1 MTDTT
6 LLSINGTHLK
16 QMVRSAYL
24 NLRNHQ
30 EEINAL
36 NVFPVPDGDTG
47 INMTLTAKSAWEEIA
62 DSEEEVIGRLAK
74 DVARGALMG
83 ARGNSGV
90 ILSQI
95 LRGFSQA
102 LDDKIVCD
110 ADDFSEAL
118 SAGSDMA
125 YRGVKRPVE
134 GTILTV
140 ARAASDGAKR
150 AVARGERNIA
160 MILERAVES
169 ARIAEANTPR
179 QLSVLAQAGV
189 TDAGGEGLCVFLEG
203 MLAALRG
210 EVVEEAEAPGR
221 RPEAAPTEKPRV
233 SKGKRPI
240 PPVKFGFDVQFLI
253 EGRNLDVEKIRRDIS
268 AMGDYPLVEGD
279 ENLVKVHVHVFDPS
293 VPLAYA
299 VRTGFV
305 TDVVVENMDDMAAQ
319 GIIPPDVQESMAGT
333 EAPKL
338 EELEPLAEPEGDG
351 MAKLPVIAVAPGNG
365 LAEVFRSLGA
375 FKVVKG
381 GQTMNPSIQE
391 IVEAVEEVPG
401 DEVIILPNNGN
412 VIMAAE
418 QAKAISRKSI
428 HVVPSKTVPQGISAL
443 LAAMHDQDVSS
454 NVERMMSA
462 LKDVKT
468 GEVTRAVRDA
478 RFDGIEV
485 KEGDPIGMLDGKLA
499 VKGDTIEDVV
509 IKLLEQMDADSGEI
523 VTLYCGERTT
533 KEEAEKL
540 VEMIEERFPEL
551 EVELVRGDQPHYDY
565 IFSLE

>member
-1 MTDTT
+1 MTDTA

-16 QMVRSAYL
+16 RMIRSAYM

-62 DSEEEVIGRLAK
+62 DSDEEVIGRLAR

-118 SAGSDMA
+118 STGSDMA

-140 ARAASDGAKR
+140 ARAASEGAKR
-150 AVARGERNIA
+150 AVGRGERNIGK
-160 MILERAVES
+160 ILEYAVEA
-169 ARIAEANTPR
+169 ARTAEENTPR

-203 MLAALRG
+203 MLFALRG
-210 EVVEEAEAPGR
+210 EIVEEAGEREELPG
-221 RPEAAPTEKPRV
+221 PKVEKPRV

-253 EGRNLDVEKIRRDIS
+253 EGRNLDVDKIRKDIS

-279 ENLVKVHVHVFDPS
+279 ENLVKVHVHVFDPG

-333 EAPKL
+333 EAPKV
-338 EELEPLAEPEGDG
+338 AETNPVGSFENE
-351 MAKLPVIAVAPGNG
+351 AAEKLPVIAVAPGDG

-375 FKVVKG
+375 FKVIKG

-401 DEVIILPNNGN
+401 EEVIILPNNGN

-418 QAKAISRKSI
+418 QAKAISNKKI
-428 HVVPSKTVPQGISAL
+428 HVVPSKTVPQGISAIL
-443 LAAMHDQDVSS
+443 SAMHDQDVSS
-454 NVERMMSA
+454 NVERMLSA
-462 LKDVKT
+462 LADVKT
-468 GEVTRAVRDA
+468 GEVTRAVRNA
-478 RFDGIEV
+478 RFDGLEV
-485 KEGDPIGMLDGKLA
+485 NRGEPIGLLDGKLA
-499 VKGDTIEDVV
+499 VKGDTIENVV
-509 IKLLEQMDADSGEI
+509 IKLLEKMGADSGEI
-523 VTLYCGERTT
+523 VTLYCGEHTT
-533 KEEAEKL
+533 KDQAEKL
-540 VEMIEERFPEL
+540 AQTIEEKFPDL
-551 EVELVRGDQPHYDY
+551 EVELVRGNQPHYDY

>member
-1 MTDTT
+1 VTDTT

-16 QMVRSAYL
+16 QMVKSAYV

-62 DSEEEVIGRLAK
+62 DSNEEVIGRLAK

-110 ADDFSEAL
+110 ADDLSEAL
-118 SAGSDMA
+118 IAGSDMA

-140 ARAASDGAKR
+140 AKAAADGASR
-150 AVARGERNIA
+150 AVARGERGIDK
-160 MILERAVES
+160 ILERAVEA

-203 MLAALRG
+203 MLFALRG
-210 EVVEEAEAPGR
+210 EAIEEAGEVAEAVAP
-221 RPEAAPTEKPRV
+221 AAERPRV
-233 SKGKRPI
+233 AKGKRPI
-240 PPVKFGFDVQFLI
+240 PPIKFGFDVQFLI
-253 EGRNLDVEKIRRDIS
+253 EGRKLDVEKIRQDIS
-268 AMGDYPLVEGD
+268 AMGDCPLVEGD
-279 ENLVKVHVHVFDPS
+279 ENLVKVHVHVFDPG

-319 GIIPPDVQESMAGT
+319 GIIPPDVAESMEGT
-333 EAPKL
+333 EAPRV
-338 EELEPLAEPEGDG
+338 EELASADETSDGEGVE
-351 MAKLPVIAVAPGNG
+351 KLPVIAVAPGDG
-365 LAEVFRSLGA
+365 LAEVFKSLGA
-375 FKVVKG
+375 FKVVRG

-418 QAKAISRKSI
+418 QAKAVSKKEIY
-428 HVVPSKTVPQGISAL
+428 VVPSKTVPQGISAIL
-443 LAAMHDQDVSS
+443 SAMPDQDVSS
-454 NVERMMSA
+454 NVERMVAA

-468 GEVTRAVRDA
+468 GEVTKAVRDA
-478 RFDGIEV
+478 QFNGMEV
-485 KEGDPIGMLDGKLA
+485 RKGEPIGLLDGKLA
-499 VKGDTIEDVV
+499 VKGDTIENVV
-509 IKLLEQMDADSGEI
+509 IKLLEQMDAESGEI
-523 VTLYCGERTT
+523 VTLYCGENTT
-533 KEEAEKL
+533 KEQAEKVASL
-540 VEMIEERFPEL
+540 IEERFPDL
-551 EVELVRGDQPHYDY
+551 EVELVRGNQPHYDF